1 LLTLKVEKISE
12 KTEIFLLFSLGYYA
26 GNIYLSACICSTP
39 ARKADKTD
47 IKMAYLT
54 LWF

>member
-1 LLTLKVEKISE
+1 LLTLKVEKASE

-26 GNIYLSACICSTP
+26 ENIYLSIHICSTP
-39 ARKADKTD
+39 AREADKTD